1 MTKRTIANI
10 AQIILVVF
18 ISGIL
23 LFFKLISPET
33 AISALEH
40 VPLCTTLANVLSSM
54 TVATTGDIVEITV
67 WTLLMEFPTAI
78 LVGITIHIV
87 ITVWNFLVWGGYKK
101 KKPWPIV
108 PGFIG
113 LLLSTFIVNII
124 ELVGN
129 MILALVIEVLVIA
142 LLFSCIRP
150 ISKALKITNFI
161 SVKKIL
167 NFVIDGVY
175 AIQLAAFVAAIMN
188 VLAAKSGAGGV
199 SFVTFIV
206 IFGSTLLSSLIVSL
220 VRQTQDEEEA

>member
-1 MTKRTIANI
+1 MAKRTICNI
-10 AQIILVVF
+10 SQIILVVF
-18 ISGIL
+18 VSVIL

-33 AISALEH
+33 AIAALEN

-54 TVATTGDIVEITV
+54 TVASTGDIVEITI
-67 WTLLMEFPTAI
+67 WTLLTEFPTAV
-78 LVGITIHIV
+78 LVGIIIHIV
-87 ITVWNFLVWGGYKK
+87 ITIWNPLIWHGYDN
-101 KKPWPIV
+101 KKPWPLV

-124 ELVGN
+124 NLVGN
-129 MILALVIEVLVIA
+129 MILAIVIEVFVIA

-161 SVKKIL
+161 SVRKIL
-167 NFVIDGVY
+167 NLVIDGIY

-188 VLAAKSGAGGV
+188 VLAAKSGSGGI